1 YYQTYEN
8 ISNIYNKFQF
18 NQENLILLKYIIY
31 KYFKEKNYIVKDGMK
46 FGVDYILYHK
56 SPSLVHGKHC
66 ILICKFT
73 YEEKEKKKEN
83 DNDDY
88 CYNKNDLSK
97 YDGYEEI
104 IYNNKKYMVKFP
116 IINYKKIINLSRLC
130 ESVSK
135 KLILVEYNSK
145 NDEIQ
150 SLEISR
156 FSS

>member
-1 YYQTYEN
+1 
-8 ISNIYNKFQF
+8 
-18 NQENLILLKYIIY
+18 
-31 KYFKEKNYIVKDGMK
+31 MK

>member
-1 YYQTYEN
+1 
-8 ISNIYNKFQF
+8 
-18 NQENLILLKYIIY
+18 
-31 KYFKEKNYIVKDGMK
+31 MK
-46 FGVDYILYHK
+46 FGVDFILYHK

-66 ILICKFT
+66 IVICKFT
-73 YEEKEKKKEN
+73 YEEGEEEKEKKKEN
-83 DNDDY
+83 YNDENY
-88 CYNKNDLSK
+88 YNRNDLSK

-104 IYNNKKYMVKFP
+104 IYNNKKYVVKFP

-156 FSS
+156 FSC